1 MKLVDDYVDECVVT
15 SNAGGGGERVL
26 WAAIACMQR
35 EQPELVCVIY
45 TGDVGVK
52 KQDMVNKAKVSIA
65 HHSSTSSNVTFPD
78 PLRNHR

>member
-1 MKLVDDYVDECVVT
+1 MSDVERSLLIFMLMSVVT

-35 EQPELVCVIY
+35 EQNELVCVIY

-52 KQDMVNKAKVSIA
+52 KQDMVNKAKVGI
-65 HHSSTSSNVTFPD
+65 T
-78 PLRNHR
+78 LL

>member
-1 MKLVDDYVDECVVT
+1 MKLVDYVDVVCRD

-52 KQDMVNKAKVSIA
+52 KQDMVNKAKVGI
-65 HHSSTSSNVTFPD
+65 
-78 PLRNHR
+78 PLHCMYFI